1 MPSKRD
7 YYEVLNVERTATET
21 EIKRAYRK
29 AAMKFHPDRNPD
41 DPDAEAR
48 FKEAAEAF
56 EVLSDPEKRQRYDR
70 FGHEGLRGAGMH
82 DFSGMGASDI
92 FSMFEDL
99 FGDMGFGGRRGG
111 GARRGRRGY
120 DLETEI
126 EIDLAEAAEGVEREV
141 EFSRRDACQT
151 CDGSGAKP
159 GSLVEACGTCGGQGR
174 VAVRQG
180 FFQMVRTCPDCQG
193 AGQIV
198 REKCGDCGGSG
209 RRPLRRTLNVRVPP
223 GIQEGQV
230 IRAPGEGEP
239 GDQGGPRGD
248 LHVVVHVAE
257 HDLFEREGDH
267 LVLPMP
273 ISFAQ
278 AALGDRVEVPTLGE
292 STELEIP
299 RGTQHGATFRIR
311 GEGMPNLRSGRRGD
325 LVVRVLIEVPR
336 KLTKRQEELLSEF
349 AETEDHQVMPQSK
362 GFFEKLRTYIAGQ

>member
-1 MPSKRD
+1 MASKRD
-7 YYEVLNVERTATET
+7 YYEVLNLERGASES

-41 DPDAEAR
+41 DPEAEAK

-111 GARRGRRGY
+111 GARANRGY

-126 EIDLAEAAEGVEREV
+126 EIELAEAAEGVTREV
-141 EFSRRDACQT
+141 EFSRRDRCET
-151 CDGSGAKP
+151 CEGSGAKP
-159 GSLVEACGTCGGQGR
+159 GSLVEACSTCAGQGR

-193 AGQIV
+193 SGQIV
-198 REKCGDCGGSG
+198 REKCTDCGGTG
-209 RRPLRRTLNVRVPP
+209 RRPLHRKIEVNVPA
-223 GIQEGQV
+223 GIREGQV
-230 IRAPGEGEP
+230 IRVPGEGEP
-239 GDQGGPRGD
+239 GDHGGPRGD
-248 LHVVVHVAE
+248 LHVLVRVAE
-257 HDLFEREGDH
+257 HDLFQRDGDN

-273 ISFAQ
+273 ISFSQ
-278 AALGDRVEVPTLGE
+278 AALGDAVEVPTLGE
-292 STELEIP
+292 STELTIP
-299 RGTQHGATFRIR
+299 RGTQHGTTFRIR

-325 LVVRVLIEVPR
+325 LIVQVLIEIPK
-336 KLTKRQEELLSEF
+336 KLTKRQEELLREF
-349 AETEDHQVMPQSK
+349 TETEDHQVMPHSK
-362 GFFEKLRTYIAGQ
+362 GFFEKLRAYIAGQ